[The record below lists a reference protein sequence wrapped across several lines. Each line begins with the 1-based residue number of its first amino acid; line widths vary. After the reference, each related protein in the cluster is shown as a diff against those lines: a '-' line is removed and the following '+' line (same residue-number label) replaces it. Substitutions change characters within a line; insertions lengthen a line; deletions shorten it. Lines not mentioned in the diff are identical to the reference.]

1 MDNERQIAKQE
12 FDKHPMFHNSPIA
25 WTAWKMA
32 FQLGIEHQQKLH
44 KAGVMYQLPL
54 SESFVAWC
62 KETKRNGGVIIGSSI
77 REFFSWYEAKN
88 LEMISG
94 NCT

>member
-1 MDNERQIAKQE
+1 MSNERQIAKQL
-12 FDKHPMFHNSPIA
+12 FDERFMFKDNPIA

-44 KAGVMYQLPL
+44 KAGVRYQLPL
-54 SESFVAWC
+54 SESFAVWC
-62 KETKRNGGVIIGSSI
+62 KETKQGGVVIMGSSL

-88 LEMISG
+88 LEID
-94 NCT
+94 